1 MYLLYLFGWKLV
13 AALPEVLAYRLANKV
28 SDLIYARDSK
38 GVAQLRSN
46 YRRVKPELSDA
57 ELAKLSKEGMRS
69 YLRYWFDT
77 FRLNKWSKAR
87 VIETTFVINENLL
100 RDPIAAKQG
109 CIIALPHAGN
119 WDHAAAYF
127 CSTGINVTAV
137 VEKLKPEAI
146 FNKFLDYRKSIG
158 IEPISHKEK
167 TIPILLDRLAQ
178 GKLVAL
184 VADRDMSRNGIEIN
198 FLGGIA
204 KMPPGPAILA
214 IESGSPLIT
223 AYIRYLKSGIEI
235 RFEETIKLPV
245 SGSKEEQIRII
256 TQSMADNFAKRIK
269 ESPVD
274 WHMLQRVWVDEKN

>member
-1 MYLLYLFGWKLV
+1 M
-13 AALPEVLAYRLANKV
+13 
-28 SDLIYARDSK
+28 
-38 GVAQLRSN
+38 
-46 YRRVKPELSDA
+46 
-57 ELAKLSKEGMRS
+57 
-69 YLRYWFDT
+69 
-77 FRLNKWSKAR
+77 
-87 VIETTFVINENLL
+87 
-100 RDPIAAKQG
+100 
-109 CIIALPHAGN
+109 
-119 WDHAAAYF
+119 
-127 CSTGINVTAV
+127 
-137 VEKLKPEAI
+137 
-146 FNKFLDYRKSIG
+146 
-158 IEPISHKEK
+158 
-167 TIPILLDRLAQ
+167 AQ